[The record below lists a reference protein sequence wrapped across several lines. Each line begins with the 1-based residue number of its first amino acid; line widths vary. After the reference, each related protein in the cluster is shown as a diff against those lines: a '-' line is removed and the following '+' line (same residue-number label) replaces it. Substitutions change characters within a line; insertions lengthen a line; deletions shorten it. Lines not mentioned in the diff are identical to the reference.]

1 LEHQADALTYLSQAS
16 ALIFI
21 KAADSDPMI
30 MMGLGWHVEKEMM
43 PSLGRFSFS
52 APDYVRT
59 STSVFKFDEN
69 ERMYRRY
76 ERLFA
81 EGDPA
86 SYVYKVV
93 SGVVI
98 CFKLLAAGRRSID
111 AFRFAG
117 DVFGYDGDRE
127 RQFSAAAISNVSVR
141 VARRDVV
148 FLRAAADRDA
158 GQELLAA
165 TYQEIQRAQR
175 RALLLSMSARRRI
188 ASFLLEMSE
197 RLGQPD
203 ILELPMSR
211 QDIADY
217 LGLTIETVSRTIT
230 QLDRTC
236 LIGLRTSRYVALLD
250 VPALRLMPDADK

>member
-1 LEHQADALTYLSQAS
+1 LE
-16 ALIFI
+16 
-21 KAADSDPMI
+21 
-30 MMGLGWHVEKEMM
+30 EEMM
-43 PSLGRFSFS
+43 PSLGCFSFS
-52 APDYVRT
+52 APDYVSN
-59 STSVFKFDEN
+59 STSVFEFDEK
-69 ERMYRRY
+69 ERMYRPN
-76 ERLFA
+76 EWLFA

-86 SYVYKVV
+86 FYAYKVV

-98 CFKLLAAGRRSID
+98 CFKSSAAGRRSID

-127 RQFSAAAISNVSVR
+127 CQFSAAAISNVSVR

-148 FLRAAADRDA
+148 FLRAVGDRDA

-165 TYQEIQRAQR
+165 TYQELQRAQR
-175 RALLLSMSARRRI
+175 HALLLSMNAHQRI
-188 ASFLLEMSE
+188 ASFLLVMWE

-211 QDIADY
+211 RDIADY

-230 QLDRTC
+230 KLDRTC
-236 LIGLRTSRYVALLD
+236 LVGLRTSRYVALLD
-250 VPALRLMPDADK
+250 VPALRLMADAG